1 MMRASLVLLILAGC
15 AELQRPNMVEAP
27 PPGLLAVSAD
37 PVRTALAA
45 TTQAFADQGSQ
56 LRGRP
61 SEAARAAAQL
71 EYLIA
76 VAPGAVPLSRAAEIA
91 LLAAR
96 GERRAALGVPE
107 AAAARPVVASLNMAA
122 GALGRGDAASA
133 TRALAPV
140 GGGETLRR
148 LGDIGALP
156 NAEQATILLSRELAR
171 NAAELR
177 ANPAQDFGDQRSDV
191 LTEGLG
197 RGF

>member
-1 MMRASLVLLILAGC
+1 MMRSLLALLVLAGC
-15 AELQRPNMVEAP
+15 AELQRPRVVEAP
-27 PPGLLAVSAD
+27 PPGLFAVSAD

-61 SEAARAAAQL
+61 AEAARAAAQL

-96 GERRAALGVPE
+96 SELRAALGVPE
-107 AAAARPVVASLNMAA
+107 GEAARPVVASLNMAA
-122 GALGRGDAASA
+122 GALARGDTAAA

-140 GGGETLRR
+140 GGAETLRR
-148 LGDIGALP
+148 LGDTGALP
-156 NAEQATILLSRELAR
+156 NAEQATIVLSRELSR

-177 ANPAQDFGDQRSDV
+177 ANAVEDIGGQRSDV

>member
-1 MMRASLVLLILAGC
+1 MRRAFLAVLVLAGC
-15 AELQRPNMVEAP
+15 AELQRPNVLEQP

-61 SEAARAAAQL
+61 AEAARAAAQL
-71 EYLIA
+71 EYLVA
-76 VAPGAVPLSRAAEIA
+76 VAPGAVPLSRAAGIA

-96 GERRAALGVPE
+96 DELRAALGVPE
-107 AAAARPVVASLNMAA
+107 AAAARPVVASLNA
-122 GALGRGDAASA
+122 AASALARTDTAAA

-140 GGGETLRR
+140 GGAETLRR

-156 NAEQATILLSRELAR
+156 NAEQATILLSRELSR

-177 ANPAQDFGDQRSDV
+177 ANPFEDIGGQRGDV

>member
-1 MMRASLVLLILAGC
+1 MMRAFLALLVLAGC
-15 AELQRPNMVEAP
+15 AELQRPNVIEAP
-27 PPGLLAVSAD
+27 PPGLLAASAD
-37 PVRTALAA
+37 PMRAALAA
-45 TTQAFADQGSQ
+45 TTEAFADQGSQ

-61 SEAARAAAQL
+61 AEAARAAAQL
-71 EYLIA
+71 EYLVA

-96 GERRAALGVPE
+96 GELRAALGVPE
-107 AAAARPVVASLNMAA
+107 AAANRPVIASLNAA
-122 GALGRGDAASA
+122 ASALGRTDTAAA

-140 GGGETLRR
+140 GGAETLRR
-148 LGDIGALP
+148 LSDIGALP
-156 NAEQATILLSRELAR
+156 NAQQATILLTQELSR

-177 ANPAQDFGDQRSDV
+177 ANPGEDVGGQRSDV

>member
-1 MMRASLVLLILAGC
+1 MMRAVMALVVLAGC
-15 AELQRPNMVEAP
+15 AELQRPRVIEAP
-27 PPGLLAVSAD
+27 PPGLLTVSAD
-37 PVRTALAA
+37 PVASALAA
-45 TTQAFADQGSQ
+45 TSRAFADQGSQ

-96 GERRAALGVPE
+96 GELRAALGVPQ
-107 AAAARPVVASLNMAA
+107 AADARPVVASLNMAA
-122 GALGRGDAASA
+122 GALERSDAAAA

-140 GGGETLRR
+140 GGAETLRR

-156 NAEQATILLSRELAR
+156 NAEQATILLGRELAR

-177 ANPAQDFGDQRSDV
+177 ANPAQDFGGQRGDV

>member
-1 MMRASLVLLILAGC
+1 MRPILALLVLAGC
-15 AELQRPNMVEAP
+15 AELQRPRVVEAP

-37 PVRTALAA
+37 PVATALAA

-61 SEAARAAAQL
+61 AEAARAAAQL

-76 VAPGAVPLSRAAEIA
+76 IAPGTAPLSRAAEIA

-96 GERRAALGVPE
+96 GELRAALGLPE
-107 AAAARPVVASLNMAA
+107 TAAARPVVASLNTAA
-122 GALGRGDAASA
+122 TALARSDAVAA

-140 GGGETLRR
+140 GGAETLRR
-148 LGDIGALP
+148 LSDVGALP
-156 NAEQATILLSRELAR
+156 NAEQATILLSRELSR

-177 ANPAQDFGDQRSDV
+177 ANQADIGGQRGDV
-191 LTEGLG
+191 LTQGLG